1 MMFYGDKDSFIS
13 DCDLVSLGDIV
24 GVKGIPTR
32 SKAGELSI
40 RPTKIDRLTPCL
52 HMPPHQHF
60 GVKDQET
67 RYRQRYLDL
76 IINSETRLKF
86 IRRDQIISYLR
97 AFLKNMA
104 FIEVETPMMS
114 SLAGGATA

>member
-13 DCDLVSLGDIV
+13 DCDLVSRGDIV

-40 RPTKIDRLTPCL
+40 RPTKISRLTPCL
-52 HMPPHQHF
+52 HMLPHQHY

-76 IINSETRLKF
+76 MINKESRMKF
-86 IRRDQIISYLR
+86 VKRAQIISYLR
-97 AFLKNMA
+97 TFLENLG
-104 FIEVETPMMS
+104 FVEVETPT
-114 SLAGGATA
+114 L